1 MIKKMKSFEPI
12 FIKNLENVQGD
23 ERDVI
28 VISMTYGPSQIA
40 GKVFQR
46 FGPINQSSG
55 WRRLNVLFTRSKK
68 RMHIISSMNSTD
80 ILTSDTSS
88 KGVSALKEFL
98 RYCETGFLH
107 EEKQTGKAPDSDF
120 EIAVMKA
127 LAKHGYECE
136 PQLGVAGYFL
146 DLAVKNPNNPGE
158 YLLAVECDGA
168 TYHSAKSS
176 RDRDRLRQQI
186 LESLGWRIHRIWS
199 TDWFKNSQEQMQI
212 LLEKLS
218 NLKPLI
224 ENNRAELNIKLSK
237 ASVKENQ
244 YALAFENI
252 AEDFNDFVEVN
263 DLVKYVDSR
272 NSEKIVSVKIS
283 NNFNNYQEG
292 ITHSNS
298 PLGQVLLGLT
308 IGESSVL
315 SLPSGDVN
323 ITVRDIVKS

>member
-1 MIKKMKSFEPI
+1 MKSFEPI

-80 ILTSDTSS
+80 ILTSGTSS
-88 KGVSALKEFL
+88 KGVSALKAFL

-176 RDRDRLRQQI
+176 RD
-186 LESLGWRIHRIWS
+186 
-199 TDWFKNSQEQMQI
+199 
-212 LLEKLS
+212 
-218 NLKPLI
+218 
-224 ENNRAELNIKLSK
+224 
-237 ASVKENQ
+237 
-244 YALAFENI
+244 
-252 AEDFNDFVEVN
+252 
-263 DLVKYVDSR
+263 
-272 NSEKIVSVKIS
+272 
-283 NNFNNYQEG
+283 
-292 ITHSNS
+292 S